1 MIIPECRECSST
13 NVALLCKV
21 CLNFIN
27 GTAELDGEDGDAAEP
42 FPEPGNNAICPA
54 CEHAFSIR

>member
-1 MIIPECRECSST
+1 MIIPKCPKCSST

-21 CLNFIN
+21 WLYFTN
-27 GTAELDGEDGDAAEP
+27 GTAELDGQDGDAAEP
-42 FPEPGNNAICPA
+42 FPEPGNNAICRY